1 MSRRPIDRVARA
13 ERDAAFRRAVDEAK
27 QRYNISDIVAR
38 TRKVTR
44 AGKNEKRALCAF
56 HSERT
61 PSMQLNDAKGTY
73 HCFGCGASGDLVSYV
88 MKTEGLG
95 FMDAMRWLGAA
106 SLPGVD
112 PAQRAK
118 AAAEDESERQRAID
132 RARTV
137 WERGVPAPGT
147 PAEVYL
153 RSRGIVMPI
162 PHTIRFGMTPAWY
175 DDDTGECGPDLPA
188 LLGAVVDGDDQLI
201 GLQRVFLADGGR
213 SKARMQKPKR
223 SLGRV
228 KGGALRINSDADSF
242 GDELILTEGP
252 EDGLSLAQELEAEVW
267 VTLGTAMMPFIDY
280 PPRIVSIVIAGQND
294 AAGRAAV
301 EQAEEELAERGFAT
315 RTMWPAEGYKDWNDQ
330 LRGIRS

>member
-1 MSRRPIDRVARA
+1 MSRSVDRA

-27 QRYNISDIVAR
+27 QRYNISDVVAR

-88 MKTEGLG
+88 MKTEGIG
-95 FMDAMRWLGAA
+95 FMDALRWLGAA

-112 PAQRAK
+112 PADRVK
-118 AAAEDESERQRAID
+118 AAAEDEADRQRAID
-132 RARTV
+132 RARHV
-137 WERGVPAPGT
+137 WEHARAAPGT

-153 RSRGIVMPI
+153 RGRGITMPV
-162 PHTIRFGMTPAWY
+162 PHTIRFAMTPAWY

-188 LLGAVVDGDDQLI
+188 LVGAVVDGNDQLI
-201 GLQRVFLADGGR
+201 GLQRIFLSDGGR
-213 SKARMQKPKR
+213 QKARMAKPKR

-228 KGGALRINSDADSF
+228 KGGALRINSDADSVEH
-242 GDELILTEGP
+242 ELILTEGP
-252 EDGLSLAQELEAEVW
+252 EDGLSIGQELGAEVW
-267 VTLGTAMMPFIDY
+267 VTLGTAMMPHIDY

-294 AAGRAAV
+294 NAGRTAALA
-301 EQAEEELAERGFAT
+301 AEEELIERGFAT
-315 RTMWPAEGYKDWNDQ
+315 RTMWPAEGFKDWNDQ
-330 LRGIRS
+330 LRGIRA

>member
-1 MSRRPIDRVARA
+1 
-13 ERDAAFRRAVDEAK
+13 
-27 QRYNISDIVAR
+27 
-38 TRKVTR
+38 
-44 AGKNEKRALCAF
+44 
-56 HSERT
+56 
-61 PSMQLNDAKGTY
+61 
-73 HCFGCGASGDLVSYV
+73 
-88 MKTEGLG
+88 
-95 FMDAMRWLGAA
+95 
-106 SLPGVD
+106 
-112 PAQRAK
+112 
-118 AAAEDESERQRAID
+118 
-132 RARTV
+132 
-137 WERGVPAPGT
+137 
-147 PAEVYL
+147 
-153 RSRGIVMPI
+153 MPI
-162 PHTIRFGMTPAWY
+162 PHTIRFALTPAWY

-294 AAGRAAV
+294 VAGRAAV